1 VSIRELSLPLTG
13 FGAQPTEARI
23 LVRGLTTRER
33 IRRGVAGPIAGVL
46 MALIV
51 LPIPLVHLIFPPI
64 ALVGGLVVGIRRAGQ
79 REVFDRAVAPCPF
92 CGTEQRLGLTGD
104 AYRLPQHVKCREC
117 LKPLTLEAA

>member
-1 VSIRELSLPLTG
+1 LTG
-13 FGAQPTEARI
+13 FGAEPTEARI
-23 LVRGLTTRER
+23 LVRGLTTGER
-33 IRRGVAGPIAGVL
+33 MRRGVAGPIAGVL
-46 MALIV
+46 MTLIV

-104 AYRLPQHVKCREC
+104 AYRLPQHLKCREC